1 MHLKTLLSLIILI
14 CCTAAIYAQSNGE
27 ISGKVLDNEGFMP
40 VINVNIVNLNKNVGT
55 TSNQYGAY
63 SIPAEVAD
71 SLIFSS
77 IGYKSVTLVLKE
89 MNFIDE
95 QLLIKLQPAIYELT
109 EIEIFNVPP
118 PEKFKQAFLEL
129 EIPDTMPGIAINMP
143 VLKAEP
149 KLKFNSET
157 GMPTYTISGPIT
169 FLYENLHPH
178 QRRLKQSREKLARY
192 YVYDRKLAPVVRKV
206 TAYVSEQEVKE
217 FMWFCDLSIEF
228 VERAT
233 QYELATILEQK
244 YLVYNQTPFISNP

>member
-1 MHLKTLLSLIILI
+1 LKNIFSILFILLFTVS
-14 CCTAAIYAQSNGE
+14 AYAISTDE

-55 TSNQYGAY
+55 TTNQYGAY

-77 IGYKSVTLVLKE
+77 IGYKTVTVVLTE

-95 QLLIKLQPAIYELT
+95 QLLIKLEPAIYELT

-118 PEKFKQAFLEL
+118 PEKFKQAFLDL
-129 EIPDTMPGIAINMP
+129 EIPDTMASIAMTMP
-143 VLKAEP
+143 ILKAEP
-149 KLKFNSET
+149 KLKFDTET
-157 GMPTYTISGPIT
+157 GMPTYTIRGPIT

-178 QRRLKQSREKLARY
+178 QRRLKQSRERLARY

-206 TAYVSEQEVKE
+206 TALASEQDVKE
-217 FMWFCDLSIEF
+217 FMWYCDLSKDF
-228 VERAT
+228 VEQAT
-233 QYELATILEQK
+233 QYELALIIEQK
-244 YLVYNQTPFISNP
+244 YLVYAKNIEISQP